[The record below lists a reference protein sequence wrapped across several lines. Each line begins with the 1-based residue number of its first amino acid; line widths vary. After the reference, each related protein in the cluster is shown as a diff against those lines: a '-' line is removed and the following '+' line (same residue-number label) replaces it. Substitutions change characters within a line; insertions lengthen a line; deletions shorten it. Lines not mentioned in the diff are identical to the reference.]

1 MWPFT
6 RKDTGVSIDTVLRRL
21 EAANEALSGVSVTPE
36 NCMQSP
42 TVRAIVTNVAH
53 RIAVSPVRVMQKTT
67 GDGRERKE
75 LLPNHPVARLLSR
88 PNGWQTR
95 STYWLDSVS
104 SVLRH
109 GKYMA
114 VKVRGQTGPVRRLVP
129 YPMGAVDIE
138 QDPESLDVRFTVNME
153 RGASR
158 EYGSDQVHYVRL
170 GARDFVVGDSPI
182 NDVKEAIALEIA
194 AERYGASFFG
204 NGAMPLIYFHLK
216 EGFKGFRTEKEE
228 EDFINSFQDKF
239 TGNKRFRAML
249 LPKGLDTGTFD
260 VENDKAQFI
269 ETRKLARN
277 IIAGAFGVPPHIAG
291 DLERATFNNVEQQD
305 SDFIINAVMPIAKIF
320 EDAMERDL
328 LTDSDRSNGVVIR
341 FNLDA
346 VQRAD
351 FQTRQEGLW
360 RQRQAGV
367 ISANDWRERE
377 NMNPIPEDDGG
388 EEYWRPGNMQLG
400 GSEPA
405 EPAGVSPIEEE

>member
-1 MWPFT
+1 MNLVPRFL
-6 RKDTGVSIDTVLRRL
+6 RKDTGVSIDTVIRRL
-21 EAANEALSGVSVTPE
+21 EAANAALSGVSVTPE
-36 NCMQSP
+36 SCMESP
-42 TVRAIVTNVAH
+42 TVRAIVTNISY
-53 RIAVSPVRVMQKTT
+53 RIAVSPVRVMQKNNSE
-67 GDGRERKE
+67 GRERKE

-88 PNGWQTR
+88 PNKWQSR
-95 STYWLDSVS
+95 SNYWMDSVS

-109 GKYMA
+109 GGYVALK
-114 VKVRGQTGPVRRLVP
+114 GQGKTGPIRRLVP
-129 YPMGAVDIE
+129 FMHGNVEIE
-138 QDPESLDVRFTVNME
+138 QDPKTYDVTFKVHME
-153 RGASR
+153 GGGF
-158 EYGSDQVHYVRL
+158 ETFNSDQVHYVRL
-170 GARDFVVGDSPI
+170 GARDFVRGDSPI

-204 NGAMPLIYFHLK
+204 NGAMPLIYFKLM

-239 TGNKRFRAML
+239 SGSKRFRAML
-249 LPKGLDTGTFD
+249 LPKGMDLGDVN

-305 SDFIINAVMPIAKIF
+305 SDFVINAVMPIAKVF

-328 LTDSDRSNGVVIR
+328 LTDQDRRNGIIIR

-346 VQRAD
+346 MHRAD
-351 FQTRQEGLW
+351 FKTRQEALW
-360 RQRQAGV
+360 QQRQAGV

-377 NMNPIPEDDGG
+377 NMNPISEDDGG
-388 EEYWRPGNMQLG
+388 EDYWRAGNMEIAGQ
-400 GSEPA
+400 PAA
-405 EPAGVSPIEEE
+405 EPANEE